1 MVNLNKGV
9 GGSAGATKSR
19 SSSLGPSAL
28 KLLRSTASG
37 KWKGSSQS
45 SSQPAKKK
53 KMSALDEIIE
63 IKEEKKR
70 TTRTDSWL
78 QPGIIVKRI
87 RKKLGENIT
96 RKKGVITEE
105 IDMYTAVVKV
115 TDSGDRLKL
124 DQTHLETV
132 IPAPGQRV
140 LVLNGGYR
148 GNEGTLKYINEKA
161 FSAKIVIEIGPLK
174 EHRVEAIQ
182 YKDISNL
189 A

>member
-1 MVNLNKGV
+1 MV
-9 GGSAGATKSR
+9 
-19 SSSLGPSAL
+19 
-28 KLLRSTASG
+28 
-37 KWKGSSQS
+37 
-45 SSQPAKKK
+45 
-53 KMSALDEIIE
+53 EC
-63 IKEEKKR
+63 
-70 TTRTDSWL
+70 
-78 QPGIIVKRI
+78 
-87 RKKLGENIT
+87 
-96 RKKGVITEE
+96 
-105 IDMYTAVVKV
+105 
-115 TDSGDRLKL
+115 GDRLTL